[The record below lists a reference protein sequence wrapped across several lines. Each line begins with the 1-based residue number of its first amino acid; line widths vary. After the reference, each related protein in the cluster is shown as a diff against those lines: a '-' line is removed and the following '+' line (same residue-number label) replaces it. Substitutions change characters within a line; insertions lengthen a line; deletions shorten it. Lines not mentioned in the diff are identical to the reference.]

1 MSTTELPEAIVIILH
16 GDDEA
21 AIKEI
26 NARFYAG
33 LGDPAAADMNTTQ
46 LDGGQANPEEIQK
59 AAATMPFLAPRR
71 LVLFNNPLV
80 KVKDKTAQERF
91 LQMLDHLPPSALVVL
106 IIEDHRRRKKAGNDW
121 ILSWETLKKDS
132 REGKKHWLV
141 EWAEKSEGRAKIL
154 EAPLPDINEMPG
166 WILKKAVELKGK
178 FTPEAAQALADQIE
192 NDTRLAQQEIT
203 KLLTYVDFK
212 RPVEDRDVGL
222 LTSGQSQVSI
232 FDLVDQMSQGST
244 QKAVGLLDRLL
255 EQEEPEILFAMVIRQ
270 FRLLLQTR
278 EILDENGGSAQ
289 VAKEVSEVRFQFVAE
304 KLVRQARRFT
314 MGQLEAIYHHL
325 LKMDE
330 QMKTGQAPAGLLLEL
345 FVSSLK

>member
-1 MSTTELPEAIVIILH
+1 MAELPEAIVIILH

-21 AIKEI
+21 VIKEI
-26 NARFYAG
+26 CSRLYAG

-46 LDGGQANPEEIQK
+46 LDGGQVNSEEIQK
-59 AAATMPFLAPRR
+59 SAATMPFLSPRR
-71 LVLFNNPLV
+71 LVIFNNPLV
-80 KVKDKTAQERF
+80 KIKDKPSQERF
-91 LQMLDHLPPSALVVL
+91 QHMLDHLPPSALVVL

-121 ILSWETLKKDS
+121 ILSWEILKKDA

-141 EWAEKSEGRAKIL
+141 DWAEKAGPRALIL

-178 FTPEAAQALADQIE
+178 FTPEAAQALADQVE
-192 NDTRLAQQEIT
+192 NNTRLAQQEIT

-212 RPVEDRDVGL
+212 RPVEDKDVGL
-222 LTSGQSQVSI
+222 LTTGQSQVSI

-255 EQEEPEILFAMVIRQ
+255 EQEEPEILFAMMVRQ

-278 EILDENGGSAQ
+278 EILDENGSSTQ
-289 VAKEVSEVRFQFVAE
+289 VAKEVSEVRFQFVAD

-314 MGQLEAIYHHL
+314 LSQLKMIYHHL
-325 LKMDE
+325 LEIDE